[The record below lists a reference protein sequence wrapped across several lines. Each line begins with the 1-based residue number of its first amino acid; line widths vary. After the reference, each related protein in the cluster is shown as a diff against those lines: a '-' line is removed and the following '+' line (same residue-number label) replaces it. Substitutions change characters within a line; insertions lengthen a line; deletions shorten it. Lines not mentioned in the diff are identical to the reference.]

1 MTTLNIYITNL
12 SKLKK
17 IENLTKVLSDE
28 EKFLK
33 IFDKL
38 DNEGSGYL
46 NFVQVTNLLEKFK
59 DGMYKDTVQTSK
71 NIILYSKFLLIFVLF
86 KFLAVLNK
94 SWLKMRPLKNLKS
107 IKKSLYFIYH
117 YSLNK

>member
-1 MTTLNIYITNL
+1 M
-12 SKLKK
+12 
-17 IENLTKVLSDE
+17 ENLRKVLSDE

-59 DGMYKDTVQTSK
+59 DGMYKDTVQNSK
-71 NIILYSKFLLIFVLF
+71 KKIFFNSKLFQCYILIIKYLTVLSKSLL
-86 KFLAVLNK
+86 KT
-94 SWLKMRPLKNLKS
+94 MQLKNLKLT
-107 IKKSLYFIYH
+107 KKSLYFIYH
-117 YSLNK
+117 YSLTKLNRQYLLIKCVNT